1 MLRQGEIMVSRDQRI
16 YQEAA
21 DLWQELYGE
30 PPPKGADGRAV
41 LDALVRRQDF
51 KAYERLQSRF
61 LRNGQMTWP
70 KG

>member
-1 MLRQGEIMVSRDQRI
+1 MVSRDQRI

-21 DLWQELYGE
+21 ELWRELYGE

-41 LDALVRRQDF
+41 LDAIVRRADL
-51 KAYERLQSRF
+51 KDYDRLQSRF
-61 LRNGQMTWP
+61 LRHGQIAWP